1 MQASG
6 AKLHVKAKSSPLAG
20 ARDMNL
26 PGATSRTQEPSIASS
41 GGATHIFAGAK
52 QSDESFVA
60 QDELPDP
67 FGEPHLVATLPPSS
81 SALGLKG
88 AALLIALAVLLLVV
102 RGLFG

>member
-1 MQASG
+1 
-6 AKLHVKAKSSPLAG
+6 V
-20 ARDMNL
+20 
-26 PGATSRTQEPSIASS
+26 
-41 GGATHIFAGAK
+41 K